1 MRTGS
6 RGWILQNAGPSTTL
20 IAFKAS
26 KAPEYKRNRGSE
38 DLSLFVLLFLSS
50 VLTTPLGRLL
60 LSYQAVDSI
69 WDSKNHL
76 ALLLVSSD
84 LGSRKTLSVQK
95 G

>member
-6 RGWILQNAGPSTTL
+6 RGWILQNTGLSTTP

-26 KAPEYKRNRGSE
+26 KTLEYKRNRGSE
-38 DLSLFVLLFLSS
+38 DPSLFVLLFLSS
-50 VLTTPLGRLL
+50 VLTTPLGRL

-84 LGSRKTLSVQK
+84 LGSRKTLPVQK

>member
-6 RGWILQNAGPSTTL
+6 RGWILQNAGPSTTP

-26 KAPEYKRNRGSE
+26 KTPKYKRNGDSE
-38 DLSLFVLLFLSS
+38 DPSLFVLLFLSS
-50 VLTTPLGRLL
+50 VLTTPLGGLL

-84 LGSRKTLSVQK
+84 LGSCKTLPVQK